1 MLITF
6 LLIVNYSFSQYN
18 PVDILKSVQEKFNS
32 IKDLSVDIIQMV
44 NSQNPAK
51 GKLFF
56 KHPENYRLEITNQ
69 VIINDGKTFWNYNK
83 RQNKVIIDNFTENN
97 DNLFSI
103 NYLLNEL
110 PLKSN
115 ISLELDG
122 NFKKLILK
130 PKDNSIPYN
139 LIEIWVQSDKL
150 VHKVNAFDNTGT
162 SYTIIFKNYKI
173 NQNLK
178 SDLFSFKISEGIKV
192 IDLR

>member
-1 MLITF
+1 
-6 LLIVNYSFSQYN
+6 
-18 PVDILKSVQEKFNS
+18 
-32 IKDLSVDIIQMV
+32 
-44 NSQNPAK
+44 
-51 GKLFF
+51 
-56 KHPENYRLEITNQ
+56 LEITNQ